1 MTTAVSLPLAAR
13 TALVTGAAR
22 RVGAAIVRA
31 LHAAGANVIIHYKS
45 SCAEAEA
52 LARDLDGIRAQS
64 AVTLHGDLL
73 ELARHPR
80 LIAEATAA
88 FGALDILVN
97 NASTFYPTPIGK
109 ITPQAWDDLIG
120 SNLKA
125 PLFLSQAAAP
135 ALRARQGL
143 ILNLVDIHGLRPL
156 PEYPVYSTAKAGLI
170 MLTRALARELGP
182 EIRVNGIA
190 PGPVM
195 WPAGDLDDSMREEI
209 VRKTVLKRL
218 GSAEDVAKCAL
229 YFAADAPFVTGQI
242 IAVDGGRSLGW

>member
-1 MTTAVSLPLAAR
+1 MATPLPLAMR
-13 TALVTGAAR
+13 TALVTGAGR
-22 RVGAAIVRA
+22 RVGAAIARA
-31 LHAAGANVIIHYKS
+31 LHAAGANVVIHYRS
-45 SCAEAEA
+45 SRAEAES
-52 LARDLDGIRAQS
+52 LAGELNRLRAQS
-64 AVTLHGDLL
+64 ALALHADLL
-73 ELARHPR
+73 ELDRHPR
-80 LIAEATAA
+80 LIADAIAA
-88 FGALDILVN
+88 FGALDVLVN
-97 NASTFYPTPIGK
+97 NASTFYPTPLGS
-109 ITPQAWDDLIG
+109 ITSAAWDDLMG

-135 ALRARQGL
+135 ALRARRGL

-195 WPAGDLDDSMREEI
+195 WPEGEIDDAMKQEI

-218 GSAEDVAKCAL
+218 GSPEDVAKCAV

>member
-1 MTTAVSLPLAAR
+1 
-13 TALVTGAAR
+13 
-22 RVGAAIVRA
+22 
-31 LHAAGANVIIHYKS
+31 
-45 SCAEAEA
+45 
-52 LARDLDGIRAQS
+52 
-64 AVTLHGDLL
+64 
-73 ELARHPR
+73 
-80 LIAEATAA
+80 
-88 FGALDILVN
+88 
-97 NASTFYPTPIGK
+97 
-109 ITPQAWDDLIG
+109 
-120 SNLKA
+120 
-125 PLFLSQAAAP
+125 
-135 ALRARQGL
+135 
-143 ILNLVDIHGLRPL
+143 
-156 PEYPVYSTAKAGLI
+156 

>member
-1 MTTAVSLPLAAR
+1 
-13 TALVTGAAR
+13 VTGAAR

-31 LHAAGANVIIHYKS
+31 LHAAGANVIIHYRS
-45 SCAEAEA
+45 SRAAAEA